1 MATQRRV
8 AVIGAGMSG
17 LVTARALQ
25 DEGIEP
31 VVFEQ
36 TTNIGGLWNYRDD
49 APDGGGPAYR
59 SLRTNTSRQVM
70 AFSDFPM
77 DAHLPDFP
85 ARADVLAYLHTYT
98 HNHRLLD
105 RVRLGVR
112 VERATPVGD
121 GRWDIVVRTAVSGM
135 GYDASGS
142 GMERFDGLVICT
154 GREGAPAIPTYP
166 GMETFTGTLTHSA
179 AYTSPESYAGRDV
192 VVVGAGSSAADI
204 AVEVASVAR
213 RVLLSTSR
221 GAWYVPRV
229 IGGRPYDHQLTRLS
243 AHVPYGL
250 RMRAFRALVL
260 REYAHL
266 GVRSHALRDHGL
278 PEPPF
283 DIWRAR
289 IVASTELVPAIA
301 SGRIGVR
308 PQIVQL
314 DGGEALFADGQRASA
329 DIIVACTGYTLTFP
343 FLDASIAPVRAH
355 ALELYRHVFPADIPG
370 LAFVGLCSVAGPQFP
385 VAELQARWVARVFSG
400 RRSLPTVTQMHA
412 EIQERK
418 AGPSRLSPYPMRV
431 QLLDYLDEVSRQFGA
446 RPQMWLHVGLARPLL
461 AGPPIAAQYRLDGP
475 GAWKGA
481 AATLRTGGNP

>member
-49 APDGGGPAYR
+49 APNGGGPAYR

-85 ARADVLAYLHTYT
+85 ARADVLAYLHTYARR
-98 HNHRLLD
+98 HHLLD
-105 RVRLGVR
+105 HVRLGIR
-112 VERATPVGD
+112 VERTTPVGD
-121 GRWDIVVRTAVSGM
+121 GRWNVVARTAVG
-135 GYDASGS
+135 GKEDDASGP
-142 GMERFDGLVICT
+142 GVERFDGLVVCT
-154 GREGAPAIPTYP
+154 GREDAPAIPTYP

-179 AYTSPESYAGRDV
+179 TYTSPESYAGRDV

-213 RVLLSTSR
+213 RVLMSTSH

-266 GVRSHALRDHGL
+266 GVTSRALRDHGL

-308 PQIVQL
+308 PQVVQL
-314 DGGEALFADGQRASA
+314 DGGDALFADGQRAST
-329 DIIVACTGYTLTFP
+329 DIIVACTGYTLAFP

-355 ALELYRHVFPADIPG
+355 ALELYRHVFHADVLG

-385 VAELQARWVARVFSG
+385 VAELQARWIARVFSG
-400 RRSLPTVTQMHA
+400 RSSLPTVAQMHA

-446 RPQMWLHVGLARPLL
+446 RPRMWRHVGVALPLL
-461 AGPPIAAQYRLDGP
+461 AGPPLAAQYRLDGP

-481 AATLRTGGNP
+481 AAILRTGGNP

>member
-36 TTNIGGLWNYRDD
+36 ATNIGGLWNYHDD
-49 APDGGGPAYR
+49 APNGGGPAYR

-77 DAHLPDFP
+77 DSHLPDFP
-85 ARADVLAYLHTYT
+85 ARADVLAYLLTFARR
-98 HNHRLLD
+98 HRLLD
-105 RVRLGVR
+105 CVRFDTR

-121 GRWDIVVRTAVSGM
+121 GRWDIVARTAVSGM

-142 GMERFDGLVICT
+142 DMERFDGLVVCT
-154 GREGAPAIPTYP
+154 GRENAPAIPTYP

-179 AYTSPESYAGRDV
+179 TYTSPESYVGRDV

-213 RVLLSTSR
+213 RVLMSTR
-221 GAWYVPRV
+221 HGAWYVPRL

-278 PEPPF
+278 PEPLF

-301 SGRIGVR
+301 SGQIGVR
-308 PQIVQL
+308 LQVVQL
-314 DGGEALFADGQRASA
+314 DGGDALFADGQRASA
-329 DIIVACTGYTLTFP
+329 DIIVSCTGYTLVFP
-343 FLDASIAPVRAH
+343 FLDASISQVRAH
-355 ALELYRHVFPADIPG
+355 ALELYRHVFHADVPG

-385 VAELQARWVARVFSG
+385 VAELQARWIARVFSG
-400 RRSLPTVTQMHA
+400 WSSLPSVAQMHA

-446 RPQMWLHVGLARPLL
+446 RPRMWGHVGLAPPLL
-461 AGPPIAAQYRLDGP
+461 AGPPLAAQYRLDGP

-481 AATLRTGGNP
+481 AAILRTGGNP

>member
-49 APDGGGPAYR
+49 APNGGGPAYR

-105 RVRLGVR
+105 HVRLGVR

-121 GRWDIVVRTAVSGM
+121 GRWDIVVRTAVSGKED
-135 GYDASGS
+135 DASGS
-142 GMERFDGLVICT
+142 GMERLIERFDGLVVCT
-154 GREGAPAIPTYP
+154 GREGAPLMPTYP

-179 AYTSPESYAGRDV
+179 AYTSPESYADRDV

-213 RVLLSTSR
+213 RVLMSTSH

-260 REYAHL
+260 REYADL
-266 GVRSHALRDHGL
+266 GVTSHALRDHGL

-289 IVASTELVPAIA
+289 IVASTDSSPQLRPGGLGCGHRSSSLTGPTRSSPTANARRRTSSWRARAIR
-301 SGRIGVR
+301 SHS
-308 PQIVQL
+308 P
-314 DGGEALFADGQRASA
+314 SW
-329 DIIVACTGYTLTFP
+329 T
-343 FLDASIAPVRAH
+343 
-355 ALELYRHVFPADIPG
+355 
-370 LAFVGLCSVAGPQFP
+370 
-385 VAELQARWVARVFSG
+385 
-400 RRSLPTVTQMHA
+400 RRSLRCAHT
-412 EIQERK
+412 
-418 AGPSRLSPYPMRV
+418 RLSSTAMSSTPTSRGWRLWGSAPWQDRSSLSPNCRRAGSRV
-431 QLLDYLDEVSRQFGA
+431 SSR
-446 RPQMWLHVGLARPLL
+446 VGDHCPPLPKCSL
-461 AGPPIAAQYRLDGP
+461 RSRSEKP
-475 GAWKGA
+475 GQVA
-481 AATLRTGGNP
+481 

>member
-36 TTNIGGLWNYRDD
+36 ATNIGGLWNYRDD
-49 APDGGGPAYR
+49 APNGGGPAYR

-70 AFSDFPM
+70 ALSDFPL

-85 ARADVLAYLHTYT
+85 ARADVLAYLLTYARR
-98 HNHRLLD
+98 HHLLD
-105 RVRLGVR
+105 CVRLGIR

-121 GRWDIVVRTAVSGM
+121 GRWDVVARTAVSGRK
-135 GYDASGS
+135 DEASGS
-142 GMERFDGLVICT
+142 GMERFDGLVVCT

-179 AYTSPESYAGRDV
+179 AYTGPESYANCDV

-204 AVEVASVAR
+204 AVEIASVAR
-213 RVLLSTSR
+213 QVLMSTSH
-221 GAWYVPRV
+221 GAWYVPRL
-229 IGGRPYDHQLTRLS
+229 IGSRPYDHQLTRLS
-243 AHVPYGL
+243 AHVRYGL
-250 RMRAFRALVL
+250 RMRAFRALVV

-266 GVRSHALRDHGL
+266 GLTSHALRDHGL

-283 DIWRAR
+283 DLWRAR
-289 IVASTELVPAIA
+289 IVASTEVVPAIA
-301 SGRIGVR
+301 SGQVGVR
-308 PQIVQL
+308 PQVVQL
-314 DGGEALFADGQRASA
+314 EGGDAHFADGQRVSA
-329 DIIVACTGYTLTFP
+329 NIIVACTGYALAFP
-343 FLDASIAPVRAH
+343 FLDASIAQVRAH
-355 ALELYRHVFPADIPG
+355 ALELSRHVFHADVPG
-370 LAFVGLCSVAGPQFP
+370 LAFVGLCSVAGPPFP
-385 VAELQARWVARVFSG
+385 IAELQARWIARVFSG
-400 RRSLPTVTQMHA
+400 RRSLPTVAQMHA

-446 RPQMWLHVGLARPLL
+446 RPRMWLHVGLAMPLM
-461 AGPPIAAQYRLDGP
+461 AGPPLAAQYRLDGP

-481 AATLRTGGNP
+481 AAILRTGGNP

>member
-1 MATQRRV
+1 M
-8 AVIGAGMSG
+8 
-17 LVTARALQ
+17 
-25 DEGIEP
+25 
-31 VVFEQ
+31 
-36 TTNIGGLWNYRDD
+36 
-49 APDGGGPAYR
+49 
-59 SLRTNTSRQVM
+59 
-70 AFSDFPM
+70 
-77 DAHLPDFP
+77 
-85 ARADVLAYLHTYT
+85 
-98 HNHRLLD
+98 
-105 RVRLGVR
+105 
-112 VERATPVGD
+112 
-121 GRWDIVVRTAVSGM
+121 
-135 GYDASGS
+135 
-142 GMERFDGLVICT
+142 
-154 GREGAPAIPTYP
+154 PTYP

-179 AYTSPESYAGRDV
+179 AYTSPESYADRDV

-213 RVLLSTSR
+213 RVLMSTSH

-260 REYAHL
+260 REYADL
-266 GVRSHALRDHGL
+266 GVTSHALRDHGL

-314 DGGEALFADGQRASA
+314 DGADALFADGQRASA
-329 DIIVACTGYTLTFP
+329 DIIVACTGYTLAFP
-343 FLDASIAPVRAH
+343 FLDASIAQVRAH
-355 ALELYRHVFPADIPG
+355 ALELYRHVFHADVPG

-385 VAELQARWVARVFSG
+385 VAELQARWIARVFSG
-400 RRSLPTVTQMHA
+400 RRSLPTVAQMLA

-431 QLLDYLDEVSRQFGA
+431 QLLDYLDEVSRQFCA
-446 RPQMWLHVGLARPLL
+446 RPRMWRHVGLAPPLL
-461 AGPPIAAQYRLDGP
+461 AGPPLAAQYRLDGP

-481 AATLRTGGNP
+481 AAILRTGGNP

>member
-25 DEGIEP
+25 DEDIEP

-36 TTNIGGLWNYRDD
+36 TTNIGGLWNCRDD
-49 APDGGGPAYR
+49 APNGGGPAYR

-85 ARADVLAYLHTYT
+85 ARADILAYLHTYT

-105 RVRLGVR
+105 RVRLGIR

-121 GRWDIVVRTAVSGM
+121 GRWDIVVRTAVSGI

-142 GMERFDGLVICT
+142 DMERFDGLVVCT
-154 GREGAPAIPTYP
+154 GREDAPAIPTYP

-179 AYTSPESYAGRDV
+179 TYTSPESYAGRDV

-213 RVLLSTSR
+213 RVLMSTR
-221 GAWYVPRV
+221 HGAWYVPRV
-229 IGGRPYDHQLTRLS
+229 IGGRPYDHRLTRLS

-266 GVRSHALRDHGL
+266 GVTSHALRDHGL

-301 SGRIGVR
+301 SGQIGVR
-308 PQIVQL
+308 PPVVQL
-314 DGGEALFADGQRASA
+314 DGGEALFANGQRASA
-329 DIIVACTGYTLTFP
+329 DIIVACTGYTLAFP
-343 FLDASIAPVRAH
+343 FLDASIAQVRAH
-355 ALELYRHVFPADIPG
+355 ALELYRHVFLADVPG

-385 VAELQARWVARVFSG
+385 VAELQARWIARVFSG
-400 RRSLPTVTQMHA
+400 RSSLPTVAQMHA

-446 RPQMWLHVGLARPLL
+446 RPRMWLHVGLAMPLM
-461 AGPPIAAQYRLDGP
+461 AGPPLAAQYRLDGP

-481 AATLRTGGNP
+481 AAILRTGGNP